1 VVSSVAR
8 VIRLCSFVGCI
19 AVLASFA
26 LFAVDQTRSASIE
39 QSRKVEPALSTA
51 TAASGSAG
59 PASAAAASHRHGSLR
74 RTVESASN
82 TLTSPFSGVVSS
94 SSEWLD
100 RAVKLALAL
109 AVYGFGLGYLARVLR
124 VRA

>member
-19 AVLASFA
+19 AVLASFV

-39 QSRKVEPALSTA
+39 QSRKVEPSLSTA
-51 TAASGSAG
+51 TAAAGSAG
-59 PASAAAASHRHGSLR
+59 AASAAAASHRHSSLQ
-74 RTVESASN
+74 RTVESASD
-82 TLTSPFSGVVSS
+82 TLTSPFAGVVSS

-100 RAVKLALAL
+100 RAVKLMLAL
-109 AVYGFGLGYLARVLR
+109 VVYGFGLGYLARVLR

>member
-1 VVSSVAR
+1 

-51 TAASGSAG
+51 TAAAGSAG
-59 PASAAAASHRHGSLR
+59 AASAAAASHRHGSLQ
-74 RTVESASN
+74 RTVESASD